1 MPPPSPAPRPDPALA
16 AGTDESAASDPDLG
30 NRVGGDGP
38 LNPVDHPVL
47 PAIRSRWSPYRF
59 DGREI
64 EPEKLIRCLEAARW
78 AASSYNEQPWAWI
91 IACRQDRE
99 TFEEMVECLAEA
111 NRVWAAASGA
121 LLVTAIRT
129 SFASNGQPN
138 RVALHDLGLAAA
150 HLALQATAE
159 GLQVHQMAG
168 VNLSRVRAQYQVP
181 EGWEPQTAIAIGYA
195 ATDPPSDDRQR
206 QLHGRDQGP
215 RRRKPLDEQVFAR
228 RFGETAAITRSGH

>member
-1 MPPPSPAPRPDPALA
+1 MPPPAPAPRPDPSPA
-16 AGTDESAASDPDLG
+16 AGTDESASGPDLG
-30 NRVGGDGP
+30 NRGEAERPV
-38 LNPVDHPVL
+38 NPVDHPIL
-47 PAIRSRWSPYRF
+47 SAIRSRWSPYRF

-91 IACRQDRE
+91 VACRQDRE
-99 TFEEMVECLAEA
+99 AFGEMVACLAEA
-111 NRVWAAASGA
+111 NQAWAAAGGA

-129 SFASNGQPN
+129 SFAANGQPN
-138 RVALHDLGLAAA
+138 RVALHDLGQAAA

-168 VNLSRVRAQYQVP
+168 VNLSRVRAQYQIP
-181 EGWEPQTAIAIGYA
+181 AGWEPQTAIAIGYA

-206 QLHGRDQGP
+206 QLHERDQGP
-215 RRRKPLDEQVFAR
+215 RRRKPLDEHVFSL
-228 RFGETAAITRSGH
+228 RFGETAALVRPGH

>member
-1 MPPPSPAPRPDPALA
+1 MPPPSPTPRDDSSP
-16 AGTDESAASDPDLG
+16 
-30 NRVGGDGP
+30 VGGEHP
-38 LNPVDHPVL
+38 VNPVDHPVL

-91 IACRQDRE
+91 IACRQDRDA
-99 TFEEMVECLAEA
+99 FAEMVECLAEA
-111 NRVWAAASGA
+111 NQGWAAASGA
-121 LLVTAIRT
+121 LLITAIRT

-195 ATDPPSDDRQR
+195 ATDPPTDDRQR
-206 QLHGRDQGP
+206 KLHERDQGP
-215 RRRKPLDEQVFAR
+215 RRRKPLDEQVFSH
-228 RFGETAAITRSGH
+228 RFGETAAIVRPGQ